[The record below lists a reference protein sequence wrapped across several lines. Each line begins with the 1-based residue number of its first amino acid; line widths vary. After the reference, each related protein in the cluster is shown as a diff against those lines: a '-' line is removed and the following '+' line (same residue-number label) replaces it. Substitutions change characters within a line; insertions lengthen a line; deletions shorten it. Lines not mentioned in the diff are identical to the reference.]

1 MISAAKGRDTAIN
14 SLNPGILIVYNAP
27 GKGFY
32 MTQIL
37 SEIHLDYSDVLIRPK
52 MGINLNS
59 RKDVSLQRVFKFKHG
74 QVRTGLGIFNANM
87 ATVGNFAVAKKLL
100 TRNMFATLHK
110 HYSADEIGVFF
121 DSCRK
126 EGISL
131 DNLFVTI
138 GLKNPDSEMQK
149 LKDLETKYEWRHA
162 RNICI
167 DAPNF
172 YIQKALDVLMRAR
185 DEFPDS
191 VIMAG
196 NIASGDI
203 CLKLLDYADIIK
215 CGIGSGSACLTR
227 KQTGCGTPM
236 VSLILECA
244 DIAHSVNGHICADGG
259 IVDVGDICKAFCLNS
274 DFVMIGGMFAGTDEA
289 AGDLIEK
296 HYETSEI
303 IDGKHVIQTKYF
315 KQYYGMSSEYANNK
329 FAGGMGNYKT
339 SEGRELLIPYTGTL
353 DKILQ
358 DITGG
363 IASCCTYI
371 GAASVKH
378 LSKCATII
386 RVNHQLNRVFEKY
399 SV

>member
-1 MISAAKGRDTAIN
+1 
-14 SLNPGILIVYNAP
+14 
-27 GKGFY
+27 

-37 SEIHLDYSDVLIRPK
+37 SETYLDYSDILIRPK
-52 MGINLNS
+52 MGMNLNS
-59 RKDVSLQRVFKFKHG
+59 RRDVNLQRIFKFKHG
-74 QVRTGLGIFNANM
+74 QIRTGLGVFNANM
-87 ATVGNFAVAKKLL
+87 ATVGNFTVAQKLL
-100 TRNMFATLHK
+100 GSGMFATIHK
-110 HYSADEIGVFF
+110 HYTVNEIGDFIQNARHENVP
-121 DSCRK
+121 
-126 EGISL
+126 L
-131 DNLFVTI
+131 DNLFITI
-138 GLKNPDSEMQK
+138 GLKNIDSEIQK
-149 LKDLETKYEWRHA
+149 LKELESKHNWTNP

-167 DAPNF
+167 EAPNF
-172 YIQKALDVLMRAR
+172 YIPKALDALARVRA
-185 DEFPDS
+185 EFPDA

-259 IVDVGDICKAFCLNS
+259 IVDIGDICKAFCLNS
-274 DFVMIGGMFAGTDEA
+274 DFVMAGGIFAGTDEA
-289 AGDLIEK
+289 AGDIIEK
-296 HYETSEI
+296 HYETSEV
-303 IDGKHVIQTKYF
+303 IDGHRVIQTKYF
-315 KQYYGMSSEYANNK
+315 KRYYGMSSEYANNK
-329 FAGGMGNYKT
+329 FAGGMSDYKT
-339 SEGRELLIPYTGTL
+339 SEGRELLIPYTGAL

-358 DITGG
+358 DIRGG

-371 GAASVKH
+371 GATSVKH

-386 RVNHQLNRVFEKY
+386 QVHNQLNKVFEKY

>member
-1 MISAAKGRDTAIN
+1 
-14 SLNPGILIVYNAP
+14 
-27 GKGFY
+27 

-37 SEIHLDYSDVLIRPK
+37 HEINLDYSDILIRPK

-59 RKDVSLQRVFKFKHG
+59 RKDVNLQRTFKFKHG
-74 QVRTGLGIFNANM
+74 QTRTGLGVFNANM
-87 ATVGNFAVAKKLL
+87 ATVGNFSVATKLL
-100 TRNMFATLHK
+100 VRGMFATLHK
-110 HYSADEIGVFF
+110 HYSVEEIGRFV
-121 DSCRK
+121 SNARR
-126 EGISL
+126 ENIPL
-131 DNLFVTI
+131 DNLFITI
-138 GLKNPDSEMQK
+138 GLKNIDDEIKK
-149 LKDLETKYEWRHA
+149 LKELESKYDWKSP

-172 YIQKALDVLMRAR
+172 YIQKALDVLAR
-185 DEFPDS
+185 VRREFPDA

-244 DIAHSVNGHICADGG
+244 DIAHSVGGHICADGG
-259 IVDVGDICKAFCLNS
+259 IVDIGDICKAFCLNS
-274 DFVMIGGMFAGTDEA
+274 DFVMAGGMFAGTDEA
-289 AGDLIEK
+289 EGETIEK
-296 HYETSEI
+296 HFETNEI

-329 FAGGMGNYKT
+329 FAGGMCNYKT
-339 SEGRELLIPYTGTL
+339 SEGRELLIPYTGSI

-358 DITGG
+358 DINGG

-371 GAASVKH
+371 GATSIKH
-378 LSKCATII
+378 MSKCATII
-386 RVNHQLNRVFEKY
+386 QVHNQLNKVFEKY

>member
-1 MISAAKGRDTAIN
+1 MSIIALAKGN
-14 SLNPGILIVYNAP
+14 
-27 GKGFY
+27 Y

-37 SEIHLDYSDVLIRPK
+37 SETYLDYSDILIRPK

-59 RKDVSLQRVFKFKHG
+59 RKDVNLQRIFKFKHG
-74 QVRTGLGIFNANM
+74 QTRTGLGVFNANM
-87 ATVGNFAVAKKLL
+87 ATVGNFVVAKKLL
-100 TRNMFATLHK
+100 ARGMFATIHK
-110 HYSADEIGVFF
+110 HYTVDEIGTFLE
-121 DSCRK
+121 SCHK
-126 EGISL
+126 EGISI
-131 DNLFVTI
+131 DNLFISI
-138 GLKNPDSEMQK
+138 GLKNADAEIQK
-149 LKDLETKYEWRHA
+149 LKDLESKCNWTGA

-172 YIQKALDVLMRAR
+172 YIQKALDVLESVRA
-185 DEFPDS
+185 EFPDS

-259 IVDVGDICKAFCLNS
+259 IVDIGDICKALCLNA
-274 DFVMIGGMFAGTDEA
+274 DFVMAGGMFAGTDEA
-289 AGDLIEK
+289 EGDIIEK
-296 HYETSEI
+296 HYETNEI
-303 IDGKHVIQTKYF
+303 VDGAPVIQTKQF
-315 KQYYGMSSEYANNK
+315 KAYYGMSSEYANNK
-329 FAGGMGNYKT
+329 FAGGMSNYKT
-339 SEGRELLIPYTGTL
+339 SEGRELLIPYTGAL

-378 LSKCATII
+378 MAKCATII
-386 RVNHQLNRVFEKY
+386 QVHNQLNRVFEKY

>member
-1 MISAAKGRDTAIN
+1 
-14 SLNPGILIVYNAP
+14 
-27 GKGFY
+27 
-32 MTQIL
+32 
-37 SEIHLDYSDVLIRPK
+37 

-59 RKDVSLQRVFKFKHG
+59 RKDVNLQRIFKFKHG
-74 QVRTGLGIFNANM
+74 QTRTGLGVFNANM
-87 ATVGNFAVAKKLL
+87 ATVGNFVVAKKLL
-100 TRNMFATLHK
+100 ARGMFATIHK
-110 HYSADEIGVFF
+110 HYTADETGAFLE
-121 DSCRK
+121 SCHK
-126 EGISL
+126 EGISI
-131 DNLFVTI
+131 DNLFISI
-138 GLKNPDSEMQK
+138 GLKNADAEIQK
-149 LKDLETKYEWRHA
+149 LKELESKYNWTGA

-172 YIQKALDVLMRAR
+172 YIQKALDVLESVRA
-185 DEFPDS
+185 EFPDS

-259 IVDVGDICKAFCLNS
+259 IVDIGDICKALCLNA
-274 DFVMIGGMFAGTDEA
+274 DFVMAGGMFAGTDEA
-289 AGDLIEK
+289 EGDIIEK
-296 HYETSEI
+296 HYETNEI
-303 IDGKHVIQTKYF
+303 VDGAPVIQTKQF
-315 KQYYGMSSEYANNK
+315 KAYYGMSSEYANNK
-329 FAGGMGNYKT
+329 FAGGMSNYKT
-339 SEGRELLIPYTGTL
+339 SEGRELLIPYTGAL

-378 LSKCATII
+378 MAKCATII
-386 RVNHQLNRVFEKY
+386 QVHNQLNKVFEKY

>member
-1 MISAAKGRDTAIN
+1 
-14 SLNPGILIVYNAP
+14 
-27 GKGFY
+27 

-37 SEIHLDYSDVLIRPK
+37 HEINLDYSDILIRPK

-59 RKDVSLQRVFKFKHG
+59 RKDVNLQRIFKFKHG
-74 QVRTGLGIFNANM
+74 QTRTGLGVFNANM
-87 ATVGNFAVAKKLL
+87 ATVGNFSVAAKLL
-100 TRNMFATLHK
+100 ARGMFATLHK
-110 HYSADEIGVFF
+110 HYSVDEIGGFI
-121 DSCRK
+121 K
-126 EGISL
+126 ESKKENIPL
-131 DNLFVTI
+131 DNLFITI
-138 GLKNPDSEMQK
+138 GLKNTDAEIEK
-149 LKDLETKYEWRHA
+149 LKELESKYGWNSP

-172 YIQKALDVLMRAR
+172 YIQKALDVLAR
-185 DEFPDS
+185 VRHEFPDS

-244 DIAHSVNGHICADGG
+244 DIAHSVGGHICADGG
-259 IVDVGDICKAFCLNS
+259 IVDVGDIAKAFCLNS
-274 DFVMIGGMFAGTDEA
+274 DFVMAGGMFAGTDEA
-289 AGDLIEK
+289 EGSVIEK
-296 HYETSEI
+296 HFETNEI
-303 IDGKHVIQTKYF
+303 IDGKHVIQTKFF

-329 FAGGMGNYKT
+329 FAGGMSNYKT
-339 SEGRELLIPYTGTL
+339 SEGRELLIPYTGSI
-353 DKILQ
+353 DKVLQ

-371 GAASVKH
+371 GATSVKH
-378 LSKCATII
+378 MSKCATII
-386 RVNHQLNRVFEKY
+386 QVHNQLNRVFEKY

>member
-1 MISAAKGRDTAIN
+1 
-14 SLNPGILIVYNAP
+14 
-27 GKGFY
+27 

-37 SEIHLDYSDVLIRPK
+37 SEPYLDYSDILIRPK

-59 RKDVSLQRVFKFKHG
+59 RKEVNLQRIFKFKHG

-87 ATVGNFAVAKKLL
+87 ATVGNFVIAQKLL
-100 TRNMFATLHK
+100 ARGMFATIHK
-110 HYSADEIGVFF
+110 HYSVDEIGKFMINARQENVPL
-121 DSCRK
+121 
-126 EGISL
+126 E
-131 DNLFVTI
+131 NLFITI
-138 GLKNPDSEMQK
+138 GLKNPDSEIQK
-149 LKDLETKYEWRHA
+149 LRELESKYGWTDS

-172 YIQKALDVLMRAR
+172 YIPNALDVLAR
-185 DEFPDS
+185 VRQEFPDA

-236 VSLILECA
+236 VSLIMECA

-259 IVDVGDICKAFCLNS
+259 IVDVGDICKALCLNA

-289 AGDLIEK
+289 EGEK
-296 HYETSEI
+296 QEKQFETNEI
-303 IDGKHVIQTKYF
+303 IDGTKVIQTKYF
-315 KQYYGMSSEYANNK
+315 KAYYGMSSEYANNK
-329 FAGGMGNYKT
+329 FAGGMGDYKT
-339 SEGRELLIPYTGTL
+339 SEGRELLIPYTGAL

-371 GAASVKH
+371 GATSVKH
-378 LSKCATII
+378 MAKCATII
-386 RVNHQLNRVFEKY
+386 QVHNQLNRVFEKY

>member
-1 MISAAKGRDTAIN
+1 
-14 SLNPGILIVYNAP
+14 
-27 GKGFY
+27 

-37 SEIHLDYSDVLIRPK
+37 SETYLDYSDILIRPK

-59 RKDVSLQRVFKFKHG
+59 RKDVNLQRIFKFKHG
-74 QVRTGLGIFNANM
+74 GIRTGLGIFNANM

-100 TRNMFATLHK
+100 SRGMFATIHK
-110 HYSADEIGVFF
+110 HYSVDEIGHFIT
-121 DSCRK
+121 DSRNA
-126 EGISL
+126 GVPI
-131 DNLFVTI
+131 DNLFITI
-138 GLKNPDSEMQK
+138 GLKNIDGEIEK
-149 LKDLETKYEWRHA
+149 LKELESKYQWTLS

-172 YIQKALDVLMRAR
+172 YIQKALDVLAR
-185 DEFPDS
+185 VRSEFPDS

-196 NIASGDI
+196 NIASSDI

-259 IVDVGDICKAFCLNS
+259 IVDIGDICKALCLNA
-274 DFVMIGGMFAGTDEA
+274 DFVMAGGMFAGTDEA
-289 AGDLIEK
+289 EGERQEK
-296 HYETSEI
+296 HFETNEI
-303 IDGKHVIQTKYF
+303 VDGVHVIQTKYF
-315 KQYYGMSSEYANNK
+315 KAYYGMSSEYANNK
-329 FAGGMGNYKT
+329 FAGGMSNYKT
-339 SEGRELLIPYTGTL
+339 SEGRELLIPYTGAI

-358 DITGG
+358 DISGG

-371 GAASVKH
+371 GASSVKH
-378 LSKCATII
+378 MSKCATII
-386 RVNHQLNRVFEKY
+386 QVHNQLNKVFEKY

>member
-1 MISAAKGRDTAIN
+1 
-14 SLNPGILIVYNAP
+14 
-27 GKGFY
+27 

-37 SEIHLDYSDVLIRPK
+37 PETYLDYSDILIRPK
-52 MGINLNS
+52 MGINMNS
-59 RKDVSLQRVFKFKHG
+59 RRDVDLLRTFKFKHG
-74 QVRTGLGIFNANM
+74 QTRTGLGVFNANM
-87 ATVGNFAVAKKLL
+87 ATVGNFAIAKKLL
-100 TRNMFATLHK
+100 SRDMFATLHK
-110 HYSADEIGVFF
+110 HYSTDEIGAFIT
-121 DSCRK
+121 SCRD
-126 EGISL
+126 EHISL
-131 DNLFVTI
+131 NNLFITI
-138 GLKNPDSEMQK
+138 GLRDADAEIQK
-149 LKDLETKYEWRHA
+149 LKDLESKYAWSGP

-172 YIQKALDVLMRAR
+172 YIPNALAVLMRVR
-185 DEFPDS
+185 SEFPDA

-196 NIASGDI
+196 NIASPDI

-227 KQTGCGTPM
+227 RQTGCGTPM

-274 DFVMIGGMFAGTDEA
+274 DFIMAGGMFAGTDEA
-289 AGDLIEK
+289 SGDIIER
-296 HYETSEI
+296 HFETNEI
-303 IDGKHVIQTKYF
+303 VDGAHVIQTKYF
-315 KQYYGMSSEYANNK
+315 KAYYGMSSEYANNK

-339 SEGRELLIPYTGTL
+339 SEGRELLIPYTGPI

-363 IASCCTYI
+363 IASCCTYV
-371 GAASVKH
+371 GATSVKH

-386 RVNHQLNRVFEKY
+386 HVHNQLNTVFEKY

>member
-1 MISAAKGRDTAIN
+1 
-14 SLNPGILIVYNAP
+14 
-27 GKGFY
+27 

-37 SEIHLDYSDVLIRPK
+37 PEVYLDYSDILIRPK

-59 RKDVSLQRVFKFKHG
+59 RKDVNLQRVFKFKHG
-74 QVRTGLGIFNANM
+74 QNRTGLGVFNANM
-87 ATVGNFAVAKKLL
+87 ATVGNFDVAKKLL
-100 TRNMFATLHK
+100 ARGMFATIHK
-110 HYSADEIGVFF
+110 HYSVGEIGEFLK
-121 DSCRK
+121 SCRD
-126 EGISL
+126 ENISI
-131 DNLFVTI
+131 DNLFITI
-138 GLKNPDSEMQK
+138 GLRNFEYEIEK
-149 LKDLETKYEWRHA
+149 LKELESKYQWISP

-172 YIQKALDVLMRAR
+172 YIQKALDVLAR
-185 DEFPDS
+185 VRNEFSDA

-196 NIASGDI
+196 NIASSDI

-259 IVDVGDICKAFCLNS
+259 IVDVGDICKALCLNA
-274 DFVMIGGMFAGTDEA
+274 DFVMAGGIFAGTDEA
-289 AGDLIEK
+289 AGDVIEK
-296 HYETSEI
+296 RYETSEI
-303 IDGKHVIQTKYF
+303 ANGEHVIQTKYF

-329 FAGGMGNYKT
+329 FAGGMSNYKT
-339 SEGRELLIPYTGTL
+339 SEGRELLIPYTGSI

-371 GAASVKH
+371 GASTVKH
-378 LSKCATII
+378 MSKCATII
-386 RVNHQLNRVFEKY
+386 QVHNQLNKVFEKY

>member
-1 MISAAKGRDTAIN
+1 
-14 SLNPGILIVYNAP
+14 
-27 GKGFY
+27 

-37 SEIHLDYSDVLIRPK
+37 HEINLDYSDILIRPK

-59 RKDVSLQRVFKFKHG
+59 RKDVNLQRIFKFKHG
-74 QVRTGLGIFNANM
+74 QTRTGLGVFNANM
-87 ATVGNFAVAKKLL
+87 ATVGNFSVAVKLL
-100 TRNMFATLHK
+100 ARGMFATLHK
-110 HYSADEIGVFF
+110 HYSVDEIGGFI
-121 DSCRK
+121 K
-126 EGISL
+126 ESKKENIPL
-131 DNLFVTI
+131 DNLFITI
-138 GLKNPDSEMQK
+138 GLKNTDAEIEK
-149 LKDLETKYEWRHA
+149 LKELESKYGWNSP

-172 YIQKALDVLMRAR
+172 YIQKALDVLAR
-185 DEFPDS
+185 VRHEFPDS

-244 DIAHSVNGHICADGG
+244 DIAHSVGGHICADGG
-259 IVDVGDICKAFCLNS
+259 IVDVGDIAKAFCLNS
-274 DFVMIGGMFAGTDEA
+274 DFIMAGGMFAGTDEA
-289 AGDLIEK
+289 EGSVIEK
-296 HYETSEI
+296 HFETNEI
-303 IDGKHVIQTKYF
+303 IDGKHVIQTKFF

-329 FAGGMGNYKT
+329 FAGGMSNYKT
-339 SEGRELLIPYTGTL
+339 SEGRELLIPYTGSI
-353 DKILQ
+353 DKVLQ

-371 GAASVKH
+371 GATSVKH
-378 LSKCATII
+378 MSKCATII
-386 RVNHQLNRVFEKY
+386 QVHNQLNRVFEKY

>member
-1 MISAAKGRDTAIN
+1 
-14 SLNPGILIVYNAP
+14 
-27 GKGFY
+27 

-37 SEIHLDYSDVLIRPK
+37 PEAYLDYSDILIRPK

-59 RKDVSLQRVFKFKHG
+59 RRDVNLQRVFRFKHG
-74 QVRTGLGIFNANM
+74 GTRTGLGVFNANM

-100 TRNMFATLHK
+100 SRGMFATLHK
-110 HYSADEIGVFF
+110 HYTVDEIGRFF
-121 DSCRK
+121 KDAAA
-126 EGISL
+126 ENISL
-131 DNLFVTI
+131 DNLFITI
-138 GLKNPDSEMQK
+138 GVKDIDEQIQK
-149 LKDLETKYEWRHA
+149 LKDLESKYNWKSS

-172 YIQKALDVLMRAR
+172 YIPKALDVLKRVR
-185 DEFPDS
+185 ENFPDA

-196 NIASGDI
+196 NIASSDI

-227 KQTGCGTPM
+227 RQTGCGVPM

-244 DIAHSVNGHICADGG
+244 DIAHSVSGHICADGG
-259 IVDVGDICKAFCLNS
+259 IVDVGDICKALCLNA
-274 DFVMIGGMFAGTDEA
+274 DFVMAGGIFAGTDQAE
-289 AGDLIEK
+289 GEIVNK
-296 HYETSEI
+296 YYELPEI
-303 IDGKHVIQTKYF
+303 ADGKHIIQTKCF
-315 KQYYGMSSEYANNK
+315 KVYYGMSSEFANNK

-339 SEGRELLIPYTGTL
+339 SEGRELLIPYTGAI

-378 LSKCATII
+378 MSKCATII
-386 RVNHQLNRVFEKY
+386 QVHNQLNKVFEKY
-399 SV
+399 AV

>member
-1 MISAAKGRDTAIN
+1 
-14 SLNPGILIVYNAP
+14 
-27 GKGFY
+27 

-37 SEIHLDYSDVLIRPK
+37 SETYLDYSDILIRPK

-59 RKDVSLQRVFKFKHG
+59 RKDVTLERTFKFKHG
-74 QVRTGLGIFNANM
+74 QTRTGLGVFNANM
-87 ATVGNFAVAKKLL
+87 ATVGNFIVAAKLL
-100 TRNMFATLHK
+100 ARGMFATIHK
-110 HYSADEIGVFF
+110 HYSIDEIGKFF
-121 DSCRK
+121 NSCRDK
-126 EGISL
+126 KIPL

-138 GLKNPDSEMQK
+138 GLKNIDDEIQK
-149 LKDLETKYEWRHA
+149 LKDLESKYKWTEN

-172 YIQKALDVLMRAR
+172 YIQKALDVLAR
-185 DEFPDS
+185 VRNEFPDS

-236 VSLILECA
+236 VSLIVECA
-244 DIAHSVNGHICADGG
+244 DIAHSVGGHICADGG
-259 IVDVGDICKAFCLNS
+259 IVDVGDICKALCLNA
-274 DFVMIGGMFAGTDEA
+274 DFVMAGGMFAGTDEA
-289 AGDLIEK
+289 EGEIIEK
-296 HYETSEI
+296 HFETNEI
-303 IDGKHVIQTKYF
+303 VDGVHAIQTKYF
-315 KQYYGMSSEYANNK
+315 KAYYGMSSEYANNK
-329 FAGGMGNYKT
+329 FAGGMADYKT
-339 SEGRELLIPYTGTL
+339 SEGRELLIPYTGSL

-358 DITGG
+358 DIAGG

-378 LSKCATII
+378 MAKCATII
-386 RVNHQLNRVFEKY
+386 QVHNQLNRVFEKY

>member
-1 MISAAKGRDTAIN
+1 
-14 SLNPGILIVYNAP
+14 
-27 GKGFY
+27 

-37 SEIHLDYSDVLIRPK
+37 HEINLDYSDILIRPK

-59 RKDVSLQRVFKFKHG
+59 RKDVNLQRIFKFKHG
-74 QVRTGLGIFNANM
+74 QTRTGLGVFNANM
-87 ATVGNFAVAKKLL
+87 ATVGNFSVAAKLL
-100 TRNMFATLHK
+100 ARGMFATLHK
-110 HYSADEIGVFF
+110 HYSVDEIGGFI
-121 DSCRK
+121 K
-126 EGISL
+126 EAKKENIPL
-131 DNLFVTI
+131 DNLFITI
-138 GLKNPDSEMQK
+138 GLKNTDAEIEK
-149 LKDLETKYEWRHA
+149 LKELESKYGWNSP

-172 YIQKALDVLMRAR
+172 YIQKALDVLAR
-185 DEFPDS
+185 VRHEFPDS

-244 DIAHSVNGHICADGG
+244 DIAHSVGGHICADGG
-259 IVDVGDICKAFCLNS
+259 VVDVGDIAKAFCLNS
-274 DFVMIGGMFAGTDEA
+274 DFIMAGGMFAGTDEA
-289 AGDLIEK
+289 EGAVIEK
-296 HYETSEI
+296 HFETNEI
-303 IDGKHVIQTKYF
+303 IDGKHVIQTKFF

-329 FAGGMGNYKT
+329 FAGGMSNYKT
-339 SEGRELLIPYTGTL
+339 SEGRELLIPYTGSI
-353 DKILQ
+353 DKVLQ

-371 GAASVKH
+371 GATSVKH
-378 LSKCATII
+378 MSKCATII
-386 RVNHQLNRVFEKY
+386 QVHNQLNRVFEKY

>member
-1 MISAAKGRDTAIN
+1 
-14 SLNPGILIVYNAP
+14 
-27 GKGFY
+27 
-32 MTQIL
+32 MTQVL
-37 SEIHLDYSDVLIRPK
+37 PETYLDYSDILIKPK

-59 RKDVSLQRVFKFKHG
+59 RKEVNLQRIFKFKHG
-74 QVRTGLGIFNANM
+74 QTRTGLGVFNANM
-87 ATVGNFAVAKKLL
+87 ATVGNFTVAKKLL
-100 TRNMFATLHK
+100 AKGMFATLHK
-110 HYSADEIGVFF
+110 HYTIEETGEFIKQCKS
-121 DSCRK
+121 
-126 EGISL
+126 EGISV
-131 DNLFVTI
+131 DNLFITI
-138 GLKNPDSEMQK
+138 GLKNADEQIQK
-149 LKDLETKYEWRHA
+149 LKDLEQKYNWTDS

-172 YIQKALDVLMRAR
+172 YIPKALAVLTNVRH
-185 DEFPDS
+185 EFPDA
-191 VIMAG
+191 VIMVG

-259 IVDVGDICKAFCLNS
+259 IVDIGDICKAFCLNA
-274 DFVMIGGMFAGTDEA
+274 DFVMAGGMFAGTDEA
-289 AGDLIEK
+289 EGEIIEK
-296 HYETSEI
+296 QYKTNEM
-303 IDGKHVIQTKYF
+303 IDGESVIQIKKF

-329 FAGGMGNYKT
+329 FAGGMCNYKT
-339 SEGRELLIPYTGTL
+339 SEGRELLIPYTGSL

-358 DITGG
+358 DISGG

-371 GAASVKH
+371 GAAQVKH
-378 LSKCATII
+378 MPKCATLIQ
-386 RVNHQLNRVFEKY
+386 VHNQLNRVFEKY

>member
-1 MISAAKGRDTAIN
+1 MSKE
-14 SLNPGILIVYNAP
+14 Y
-27 GKGFY
+27 Y

-37 SEIHLDYSDVLIRPK
+37 HETYLDYSDILIRPK

-59 RKDVSLQRVFKFKHG
+59 RKDVTLQRIFKFKHG
-74 QVRTGLGIFNANM
+74 QTRTGLGVFNANM
-87 ATVGNFAVAKKLL
+87 STVGNFEIAKKLL
-100 TRNMFATLHK
+100 MRGMFATLHK
-110 HYSADEIGVFF
+110 HYTVDEIGDFLK
-121 DSCRK
+121 SCRD
-126 EGISL
+126 ENIPL
-131 DNLFVTI
+131 DNLFITI
-138 GLKNPDSEMQK
+138 GLKNIDNEIEK
-149 LKDLETKYEWRHA
+149 LKELESKYQWKSP

-172 YIQKALDVLMRAR
+172 YIQKALDVLMRVR
-185 DEFPDS
+185 HEFSDA

-244 DIAHSVNGHICADGG
+244 DIAHSVGGHICADGG

-274 DFVMIGGMFAGTDEA
+274 DFIMAGGMFAGTDEA
-289 AGDLIEK
+289 AGEVVEK
-296 HYETSEI
+296 HYETNEI
-303 IDGKHVIQTKYF
+303 VEGKHAVQTKYF
-315 KQYYGMSSEYANNK
+315 KVYYGMSSEYANNK
-329 FAGGMGNYKT
+329 FAGGMCDYKT
-339 SEGRELLIPYTGTL
+339 SEGRELLIPYTGTI
-353 DKILQ
+353 DKVLQ

-371 GAASVKH
+371 GATSVKH
-378 LSKCATII
+378 MSKCATII
-386 RVNHQLNRVFEKY
+386 QVHNQLNRVFEKY
-399 SV
+399 SI

>member
-1 MISAAKGRDTAIN
+1 
-14 SLNPGILIVYNAP
+14 
-27 GKGFY
+27 

-37 SEIHLDYSDVLIRPK
+37 SETYLDYSDILIRPK

-59 RKDVSLQRVFKFKHG
+59 RKDVNLQRMFKFKHG
-74 QVRTGLGIFNANM
+74 QTRTGLGLFNANM
-87 ATVGNFAVAKKLL
+87 ATVGNFVVAAKLL
-100 TRNMFATLHK
+100 SRGMFATIHK
-110 HYSADEIGVFF
+110 HYSADEIGTFIN
-121 DSCRK
+121 SCRAQN
-126 EGISL
+126 ISL
-131 DNLFVTI
+131 DNLFISI
-138 GLKNPDSEMQK
+138 GLKNTDAEIQK
-149 LKDLETKYEWRHA
+149 LKDLESKYNWTSP

-172 YIQKALDVLMRAR
+172 YIQKALDVLAR
-185 DEFPDS
+185 VRNDFPDS

-244 DIAHSVNGHICADGG
+244 DIAHSVGGHICADGG
-259 IVDVGDICKAFCLNS
+259 IVDVGDICKALCLNA
-274 DFVMIGGMFAGTDEA
+274 DFVMAGGMFAGTDEA
-289 AGDLIEK
+289 EGEIIEK
-296 HYETSEI
+296 QFETNEI
-303 IDGKHVIQTKYF
+303 VNGAHVIQTKHF
-315 KQYYGMSSEYANNK
+315 KSYYGMSSEYANNK
-329 FAGGMGNYKT
+329 FAGGMSNYKT
-339 SEGRELLIPYTGTL
+339 SEGRELLIPYTGAI

-358 DITGG
+358 DIAGG

-371 GAASVKH
+371 GATSVKH
-378 LSKCATII
+378 MAKCATII
-386 RVNHQLNRVFEKY
+386 QVHNQLNKVFEKY

>member
-1 MISAAKGRDTAIN
+1 
-14 SLNPGILIVYNAP
+14 
-27 GKGFY
+27 
-32 MTQIL
+32 
-37 SEIHLDYSDVLIRPK
+37 

-59 RKDVSLQRVFKFKHG
+59 RKEVNLQRLFKFKHG
-74 QVRTGLGIFNANM
+74 QTRTGLGVFNANM
-87 ATVGNFAVAKKLL
+87 ATVGNFVVAKKFLA
-100 TRNMFATLHK
+100 RGMFATIHK
-110 HYSADEIGVFF
+110 HYSVDEIGDFIK
-121 DSCRK
+121 SLRQ
-126 EGISL
+126 ENIQL
-131 DNLFVTI
+131 DNLFITI
-138 GLKNPDSEMQK
+138 GLKNIDDEIQK
-149 LKDLETKYEWRHA
+149 LKVLESKYGWILP

-172 YIQKALDVLMRAR
+172 YIPKALDALCDVRQ
-185 DEFPDS
+185 EFPDT

-196 NIASGDI
+196 NIASSDI
-203 CLKLLDYADIIK
+203 CLKLLDYADVIK

-227 KQTGCGTPM
+227 RQTGCGTPM

-244 DIAHSVNGHICADGG
+244 DIAHSVGGHICADGG

-274 DFVMIGGMFAGTDEA
+274 DFVMAGGIFAGTDEA
-289 AGDLIEK
+289 EGERQEK
-296 HYETSEI
+296 HFQTNEI
-303 IDGKHVIQTKYF
+303 INGVPVIQTKCF
-315 KQYYGMSSEYANNK
+315 KAYYGMSSEYANNR

-339 SEGRELLIPYTGTL
+339 SEGRELLIPYTGPI

-378 LSKCATII
+378 MSKCATII
-386 RVNHQLNRVFEKY
+386 QVHNQLNKVFEKY

>member
-1 MISAAKGRDTAIN
+1 MKYCFGLGYNHIRKG
-14 SLNPGILIVYNAP
+14 V
-27 GKGFY
+27 F

-37 SEIHLDYSDVLIRPK
+37 HEINLDYSDILIRPK

-59 RKDVSLQRVFKFKHG
+59 RKDVNLQRTFKFKHG
-74 QVRTGLGIFNANM
+74 QTRTGLGVFNANM
-87 ATVGNFAVAKKLL
+87 ATVGNFSVATKLL
-100 TRNMFATLHK
+100 VRGMFATLHK
-110 HYSADEIGVFF
+110 HYSVEEIGRFV
-121 DSCRK
+121 SNARR
-126 EGISL
+126 ENIPL
-131 DNLFVTI
+131 DNLFITI
-138 GLKNPDSEMQK
+138 GLKNIDDEIKK
-149 LKDLETKYEWRHA
+149 LKELESKYDWKSP

-172 YIQKALDVLMRAR
+172 YIQKALDVLAR
-185 DEFPDS
+185 VRREFPDA

-244 DIAHSVNGHICADGG
+244 DIAHSVGGHICADGG
-259 IVDVGDICKAFCLNS
+259 IVDIGDICKAFCLNS
-274 DFVMIGGMFAGTDEA
+274 DFVMAGGMFAGTDEA
-289 AGDLIEK
+289 EGETIEK
-296 HYETSEI
+296 HFETNEI

-329 FAGGMGNYKT
+329 FAGGMCNYKT
-339 SEGRELLIPYTGTL
+339 SEGRELLIPYTGSI

-358 DITGG
+358 DINGG

-371 GAASVKH
+371 GATSIKH
-378 LSKCATII
+378 MSKCATII
-386 RVNHQLNRVFEKY
+386 QVHNQLNKVFEKY

>member
-1 MISAAKGRDTAIN
+1 MCKG
-14 SLNPGILIVYNAP
+14 V
-27 GKGFY
+27 F

-37 SEIHLDYSDVLIRPK
+37 PETYLDYSDILIRPK

-59 RKDVSLQRVFKFKHG
+59 RKDVNLQRIFKFKHG
-74 QVRTGLGIFNANM
+74 QTRTGLGIFNANM
-87 ATVGNFAVAKKLL
+87 ATVGNFDIAKKLL
-100 TRNMFATLHK
+100 MRGMFATLHK
-110 HYSADEIGVFF
+110 HYSVDEMGDFLK
-121 DSCRK
+121 SCRD
-126 EGISL
+126 ENIPL
-131 DNLFVTI
+131 DNLFITI
-138 GLKNPDSEMQK
+138 GLKNIDDEIEK
-149 LKDLETKYEWRHA
+149 LKELESKYQWKSP

-172 YIQKALDVLMRAR
+172 YIQKALDVLMRVR
-185 DEFPDS
+185 HEFSDA

-244 DIAHSVNGHICADGG
+244 DIAHSVGGHICADGG

-274 DFVMIGGMFAGTDEA
+274 DFIMAGGMFAGTDEA
-289 AGDLIEK
+289 AGEVVEK
-296 HYETSEI
+296 HYETNEI

-315 KQYYGMSSEYANNK
+315 KVYYGMSSEYANNK
-329 FAGGMGNYKT
+329 FAGGMCDYKT
-339 SEGRELLIPYTGTL
+339 SEGRELLIPYTGTI
-353 DKILQ
+353 DKVLQ

-371 GAASVKH
+371 GATSVKH
-378 LSKCATII
+378 MSKCATII
-386 RVNHQLNRVFEKY
+386 QVHNQLNRVFEKY
-399 SV
+399 SI

>member
-1 MISAAKGRDTAIN
+1 
-14 SLNPGILIVYNAP
+14 
-27 GKGFY
+27 

-37 SEIHLDYSDVLIRPK
+37 SEVYLDYSDILIRPK

-59 RKDVSLQRVFKFKHG
+59 RKDVNLQRIFKFKHG
-74 QVRTGLGIFNANM
+74 QIRTGLGVCNANM
-87 ATVGNFAVAKKLL
+87 ATVGNFSVAKKLL
-100 TRNMFATLHK
+100 SKGMFATLHK
-110 HYSADEIGVFF
+110 HYSVNEIGEFI
-121 DSCRK
+121 K
-126 EGISL
+126 EATKKNTPL

-138 GLKNPDSEMQK
+138 GLKNIDTEIER
-149 LKDLETKYEWRHA
+149 LKELESKYQWKSP

-172 YIQKALDVLMRAR
+172 YIQKALDVLAR
-185 DEFPDS
+185 VRREFPDA

-236 VSLILECA
+236 VSLIVECA
-244 DIAHSVNGHICADGG
+244 DIAHSVGGHICADGG

-274 DFVMIGGMFAGTDEA
+274 DLVMAGGMFAGTDEA
-289 AGDLIEK
+289 EGETIEK
-296 HYETSEI
+296 HYELSEI
-303 IDGKHVIQTKYF
+303 DNGKHVIQTKYF
-315 KQYYGMSSEYANNK
+315 KVYYGMSSEYANNK
-329 FAGGMGNYKT
+329 FAGGMCDYKT
-339 SEGRELLIPYTGTL
+339 SEGRELLIPYTGSI

-378 LSKCATII
+378 MSKCATII
-386 RVNHQLNRVFEKY
+386 QVHNQLNKVFEKY

>member
-1 MISAAKGRDTAIN
+1 MSYIN
-14 SLNPGILIVYNAP
+14 I
-27 GKGFY
+27 
-32 MTQIL
+32 
-37 SEIHLDYSDVLIRPK
+37 LIRPK

-59 RKDVSLQRVFKFKHG
+59 RKDVTLARVFKFKHG
-74 QVRTGLGIFNANM
+74 QTRTGLGVFNANM
-87 ATVGNFAVAKKLL
+87 ATVGNFTIVAKLL
-100 TRNMFATLHK
+100 ARGMFATIHK
-110 HYSADEIGVFF
+110 YYTVDEIGGFL

-126 EGISL
+126 QNIST

-138 GLKNPDSEMQK
+138 GLKNIDDEIQK
-149 LKDLETKYEWRHA
+149 LKDLESKYKWVGC

-172 YIQKALDVLMRAR
+172 YIQKALDVLERVR
-185 DEFPDS
+185 NEFPDS

-227 KQTGCGTPM
+227 RQTGCGTPM

-244 DIAHSVNGHICADGG
+244 DIAHSVGGHICADGG
-259 IVDVGDICKAFCLNS
+259 IVDVGDICKALCLNA
-274 DFVMIGGMFAGTDEA
+274 DFVMAGGMFAGTDEA
-289 AGDLIEK
+289 EGDIIEK
-296 HYETSEI
+296 HFETNEI
-303 IDGKHVIQTKYF
+303 ADGARVIQTKHF
-315 KQYYGMSSEYANNK
+315 KAYYGMSSEYANNK
-329 FAGGMGNYKT
+329 FAGGMSDYKT
-339 SEGRELLIPYTGTL
+339 SEGRELLIPYTGAI

-378 LSKCATII
+378 MAKCATII
-386 RVNHQLNRVFEKY
+386 QVHNQLNKVFEKY

>member
-1 MISAAKGRDTAIN
+1 
-14 SLNPGILIVYNAP
+14 
-27 GKGFY
+27 

-37 SEIHLDYSDVLIRPK
+37 PEVYLDYSDILIRPK

-59 RKDVSLQRVFKFKHG
+59 RRDVDLVRTFKFKHG
-74 QVRTGLGIFNANM
+74 QTRTGLGVFNANM
-87 ATVGNFAVAKKLL
+87 ATVGNFSVASKLL
-100 TRNMFATLHK
+100 ARGMFATLHK
-110 HYSADEIGVFF
+110 HYSADEIGTFLN
-121 DSCRK
+121 SCRAQN
-126 EGISL
+126 IPL
-131 DNLFVTI
+131 DNLFITI
-138 GLKNPDSEMQK
+138 GLKNSDTEIQK
-149 LKDLETKYEWRHA
+149 LKELESRYGWTA
-162 RNICI
+162 PRNICI

-172 YIQKALDVLMRAR
+172 YIQKALDVLMRVR
-185 DEFPDS
+185 HEFPDS

-236 VSLILECA
+236 VSLVVECA

-259 IVDVGDICKAFCLNS
+259 IVDIGDICKALCLNA
-274 DFVMIGGMFAGTDEA
+274 DFVMAGGMFAGTDEA
-289 AGDLIEK
+289 EGDIIEK
-296 HYETSEI
+296 HYETNEI
-303 IDGKHVIQTKYF
+303 VDGAHVIQTRCF
-315 KQYYGMSSEYANNK
+315 KAYYGMSSEYANNK
-329 FAGGMGNYKT
+329 FAGGMSNYKT
-339 SEGRELLIPYTGTL
+339 SEGRELLIPYTGPL

-358 DITGG
+358 DIKGG

-371 GAASVKH
+371 GATSVKH

-386 RVNHQLNRVFEKY
+386 QVHNQLNKVFEKY

>member
-1 MISAAKGRDTAIN
+1 
-14 SLNPGILIVYNAP
+14 
-27 GKGFY
+27 

-37 SEIHLDYSDVLIRPK
+37 SEVYLDYSDILIRPK

-59 RKDVSLQRVFKFKHG
+59 RKDVNLQRLFKFKHG
-74 QVRTGLGIFNANM
+74 QTRTGLGVFNANM
-87 ATVGNFAVAKKLL
+87 ATVGNFVIAKKLL
-100 TRNMFATLHK
+100 LKGMFATIHK
-110 HYSADEIGVFF
+110 HYSVDEIGEFIK
-121 DSCRK
+121 SARA
-126 EGISL
+126 ENIPL
-131 DNLFVTI
+131 DNLFITI
-138 GLKNPDSEMQK
+138 GLKNIDDEIQK
-149 LKDLETKYEWRHA
+149 LKDLESKYDWKSP

-172 YIQKALDVLMRAR
+172 YIQKALDVLARVRA
-185 DEFPDS
+185 DFPDA

-244 DIAHSVNGHICADGG
+244 DIAHSVGGHICADGG
-259 IVDVGDICKAFCLNS
+259 IVDVGDICKALCLNA
-274 DFVMIGGMFAGTDEA
+274 DFVMAGGMFAGTDEA
-289 AGDLIEK
+289 EGETIEK
-296 HYETSEI
+296 HFQTNEI
-303 IDGKHVIQTKYF
+303 VDGAPVIQTKYF
-315 KQYYGMSSEYANNK
+315 KAYYGMSSEYANNK

-339 SEGRELLIPYTGTL
+339 SEGRELLIPYTGAL

-371 GAASVKH
+371 GATSVKH

-386 RVNHQLNRVFEKY
+386 QVHNQLNKVFEKY